1 MNGVSVN
8 VDSIEVHEIQR
19 KNGIIMNIV
28 VSANCQMIGIL
39 VKMIIFGILVPAIV
53 SVISPSKLTNVQ
65 TLEVAHLF
73 GKLVLICVGE
83 ILDTTETTLDDKK
96 LIFQKI
102 LLIHTILLVNIW
114 LLIEIFNLSKVPQNL
129 ILFN

>member
-8 VDSIEVHEIQR
+8 VDLIIVREIQR

-28 VSANCQMIGIL
+28 VSVNNQMIGIL
-39 VKMIIFGILVPAIV
+39 FKMIIFGILVPAIV

-65 TLEVAHLF
+65 TLEIAHLF
-73 GKLVLICVGE
+73 GKLVLICEGE
-83 ILDTTETTLDDKK
+83 ILGTSETTLDDKK
-96 LIFQKI
+96 LIFKKI

-114 LLIEIFNLSKVPQNL
+114 LLLELFNLSKVPQN
-129 ILFN
+129 